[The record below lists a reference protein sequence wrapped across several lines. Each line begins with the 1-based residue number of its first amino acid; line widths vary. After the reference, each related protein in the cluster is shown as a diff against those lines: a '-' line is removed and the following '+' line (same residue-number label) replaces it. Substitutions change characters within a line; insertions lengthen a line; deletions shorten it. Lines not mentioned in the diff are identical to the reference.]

1 MAVQM
6 NDKGR
11 LRWVVVL
18 TAVGSFMAA
27 LDTLVVASALTTI
40 KRDLGA
46 SLTDL
51 EWTVNAYNLSFA
63 VLLVPAAVLGDRLGR
78 ARTYAGG
85 LVLFALASAG
95 CALAGSVGAL
105 VAMRVAAGR
114 RRRRAADPGH
124 GPAHLGVPARDA
136 AARRSACS
144 ARSPG
149 SRSRAARWSA
159 ARSST
164 GWPGSGSSGST
175 CRSACWRRRWCCG

>member
-40 KRDLGA
+40 KRDLDA

-78 ARTYAGG
+78 ARRTPAGW
-85 LVLFALASAG
+85 S
-95 CALAGSVGAL
+95 CS
-105 VAMRVAAGR
+105 RWP
-114 RRRRAADPGH
+114 RRAAPS
-124 GPAHLGVPARDA
+124 PAASVRWSPCAWRREPAR
-136 AARRSACS
+136 
-144 ARSPG
+144 P
-149 SRSRAARWSA
+149 
-159 ARSST
+159 
-164 GWPGSGSSGST
+164 
-175 CRSACWRRRWCCG
+175 CC